1 MMGRGGPASKIALC
15 GDACGCINR
24 YLPGKC
30 LQGIQKWEACSR
42 KSREMPARNSKT
54 ETVQSEEQ
62 GNACKEFKNGNR
74 AVGRAGKCL
83 QGIQKRK
90 PCSRKSWKVPARNS
104 KTETVQ
110 SEEQGNA
117 CKEIKNG
124 KLTVKNQGE
133 LRSEPGKGKIDSKE
147 SRGITV
153 RTGKR
158 EN

>member
-62 GNACKEFKNGNR
+62 GNACKE
-74 AVGRAGKCL
+74 
-83 QGIQKRK
+83 
-90 PCSRKSWKVPARNS
+90 
-104 KTETVQ
+104 
-110 SEEQGNA
+110 
-117 CKEIKNG
+117 IKNG